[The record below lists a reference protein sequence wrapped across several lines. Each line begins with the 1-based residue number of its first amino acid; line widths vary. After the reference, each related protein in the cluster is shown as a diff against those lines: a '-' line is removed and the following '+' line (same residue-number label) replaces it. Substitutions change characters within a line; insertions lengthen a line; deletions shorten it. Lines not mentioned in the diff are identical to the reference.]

1 MTKEVKNII
10 KKDLKKYKS
19 IAEVSE
25 GDNKEIFEKIV
36 MFLEEI
42 LD

>member
-19 IAEVSE
+19 VAEVSE
-25 GDNKEIFEKIV
+25 GENRKIFEKIV
-36 MFLEEI
+36 MFFEEI
-42 LD
+42 LE